1 MVIEMSKKIVNL
13 TSTVVA
19 EEIETV
25 LDTYPHHPY
34 QQAFAIPDIRQKLTV
49 YVLSRVRN
57 LYTVVEEAQEISRSP
72 NLCNSLEQRSSIEPL
87 VRHGIQH
94 ILQEN
99 SDWISHHIHNEASPA
114 PSRWFG

>member
-1 MVIEMSKKIVNL
+1 MSKKIVNL

-34 QQAFAIPDIRQKLTV
+34 QQAFAIPDVRQKLTV

-57 LYTVVEEAQEISRSP
+57 LYAVIEEAQETSRSP
-72 NLCNSLEQRSSIEPL
+72 KSLCSSLEQRSSIKPL

-94 ILQEN
+94 ILQED
-99 SDWISHHIHNEASPA
+99 SDWISHHIPTDASPA

>member
-1 MVIEMSKKIVNL
+1 MSKKIINL

-19 EEIETV
+19 EEIENV
-25 LDTYPHHPY
+25 LDTYPYHPY
-34 QQAFAIPDIRQKLTV
+34 QQAFAIPDIRQKLAV

-57 LYTVVEEAQEISRSP
+57 LYTVVEEAQEIPRSSSS
-72 NLCNSLEQRSSIEPL
+72 LCNSLEQRLYIEPL

-94 ILQEN
+94 ILQED
-99 SDWISHHIHNEASPA
+99 SDWIGHHIPIEASPA